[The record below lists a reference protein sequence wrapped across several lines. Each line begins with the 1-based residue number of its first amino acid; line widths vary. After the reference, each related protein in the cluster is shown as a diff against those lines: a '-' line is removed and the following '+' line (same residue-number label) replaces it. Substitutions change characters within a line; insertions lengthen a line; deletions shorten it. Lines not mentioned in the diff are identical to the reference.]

1 MFFQGWEGLGRTAV
15 VGALAYIGLVVML
28 RISGKRTLAKLNS
41 FDLIVTISL
50 GSTLATVL
58 LNKDV
63 ALADGLTAFAMLIA
77 LQLVVTWLSV
87 RSELIRRAVRSEPRL
102 LFYEGEFLH
111 DALQGERVTRSEAM
125 QAIRSQGILALD
137 EIHAIILETDGT
149 MAIIRQSDA
158 ARRTS
163 LEGLAAASD

>member
-15 VGALAYIGLVVML
+15 VGTLAYVGLVVML

-63 ALADGLTAFAMLIA
+63 ALAEGLTAFAVLIA

-87 RSELIRRAVRSEPRL
+87 RSDLIRRAVRSEPSL

-111 DALQGERVTRSEAM
+111 DALQGVRVTTSEAM
-125 QAIRSQGILALD
+125 QAIR
-137 EIHAIILETDGT
+137 
-149 MAIIRQSDA
+149 
-158 ARRTS
+158 
-163 LEGLAAASD
+163 